1 MRKILIVDD
10 EVSVRD
16 SLRMIFKKD
25 YQVIMAGSAEEAI
38 IKVKSEEPDL
48 IFLDIIMPEKD
59 GMQALK
65 EIRGMHP
72 QIPVIM
78 LTATKTLKT
87 AVEAMKLGA
96 YDYITKPF
104 DVEELKLIAQ
114 KALESRDLRRE
125 NRRLQGEVEERYH
138 FDNIIGKS
146 KEMRDIY
153 ATIRQIAE
161 KNSTVLIHG
170 ESGTGKELVARAIH
184 YNSHRKNKPF
194 VAVNC
199 AAIPETLIESELFGH
214 EKGAFTD
221 AQTRR
226 IGHFE
231 LADQGTLFLD
241 EISELILP
249 TQAKIL
255 RALQERDFVR
265 VGGGKTIS
273 VDVRLIS
280 ATNKNLEELMARGA
294 FRSDLFYRINVV
306 PVTIPP
312 LRKRKEDILLL
323 AKHFLDKHAGV
334 GKKKIS
340 PEAMDILIAYDWPG
354 NVRELEN
361 IIERI
366 VVLTT
371 SDTIT
376 PGDVPSSLKTESR
389 VELIK
394 LGVLDGRIS
403 FEDAEKEFERDII
416 IEALKKSNFVQT
428 RAADLLGIS
437 RRILKY
443 KMDKYS
449 IAEPPE
455 N

>member
-241 EISELILP
+241 EVSELILP

-273 VDVRLIS
+273 VDVRLIT
-280 ATNKNLEELMARGA
+280 ATNKNLEEMMARGA

-306 PVTIPP
+306 PLTIPP

-376 PGDVPSSLKTESR
+376 PDDVPSSLKTESR